1 MNAPDLQLGYAGMIV
16 LGLMALGASRV
27 TKDLR
32 APGERRQYYTI
43 QVVTIVCAL
52 VGAKLG
58 VLMGDAHWPI
68 EPFHDWALLAGT
80 GRSIAGALL
89 FGFIGA
95 ELAKPLMR
103 YRLPPNDRF
112 ATVLPFSI
120 AIGRIG
126 CLLAG

>member
-1 MNAPDLQLGYAGMIV
+1 MIFTAWLSSSLPPQRSSSSKSERPSRNSITKYHAPS
-16 LGLMALGASRV
+16 GLPGA
-27 TKDLR
+27 
-32 APGERRQYYTI
+32 
-43 QVVTIVCAL
+43 
-52 VGAKLG
+52 
-58 VLMGDAHWPI
+58 
-68 EPFHDWALLAGT
+68 

-126 CLLAG
+126 CLLAGCCLGEPWNGPWAVRAADGEDEDAERF